1 MNHIKLGKNKEK
13 GNNNKIMQDN
23 KKAKIKIFTKRNI
36 LFLFIPMVIFID
48 IYLIN
53 NNPKTLELK
62 RQIEELKSQI
72 QKSKKKLWKKI
83 KIGLVSDHIY
93 LNGIARFLIIL
104 GGLLSKTEKYEVYL
118 INQEVSN

>member
-72 QKSKKKLWKKI
+72 QKSKKKL
-83 KIGLVSDHIY
+83 
-93 LNGIARFLIIL
+93 
-104 GGLLSKTEKYEVYL
+104 
-118 INQEVSN
+118 

>member
-93 LNGIARFLIIL
+93 LNGIVRIIIVL
-104 GGLLSKTEKYEVYL
+104 GELLSKTEKYEVYL